1 MYSDYDLQCIF
12 YLGIE
17 IRKMLYLEGGF
28 MYIDLYLDKIKEIYE
43 DYKNYDNNGK
53 SLLDSIHDY
62 VYENEEKI
70 NEELRDCFE

>member
-17 IRKMLYLEGGF
+17 IRKMLYLEGSF
-28 MYIDLYLDKIKEIYE
+28 MYIDLYLDKIKEIYK
-43 DYKNYDNNGK
+43 DYKNCDNNGK